1 MIAKRGA
8 MLFAIIVLSFI
19 AAFLAADL
27 ATPGGFNL
35 SESVASFF
43 SLPKVQHSEPN
54 CDCEYSSEFQSNVCN
69 GFCGDLSDAFCNER
83 ADCII

>member
-8 MLFAIIVLSFI
+8 TLFAIIVLSFI
-19 AAFLAADL
+19 AAFLVADL

-43 SLPKVQHSEPN
+43 SLPKVRHSESN
-54 CDCEYSSEFQSNVCN
+54 CGCEYSSEFQANVCN
-69 GFCGDLSDAFCNER
+69 GFCGDLSGAFCSET